1 LARRCR
7 WAFARSGSQRDK
19 VALTLGNGDTP
30 SPGLSLA
37 LGSRRKLLLTLL
49 LLNAV
54 GLRRTRDL
62 RGYTGDA
69 LGLLTGRPRAYG
81 YWHTERF
88 LTQVAEVG
96 GAEALTDAFGQWTAQ
111 LWQSGVETKQ
121 EGSPCFYIDGHRK
134 PVYTDKLIPRRLI
147 GCSGKILGCRALVL
161 LHDEQSH
168 PRLDITARGDQ
179 NLTIGLPLVLLRYE
193 QGNEWESHARVIVD
207 REGMAA
213 PFLQDRKRT
222 WSQGGDAPAN
232 GSIRRAGELTH
243 RKWVHN
249 RFW

>member
-1 LARRCR
+1 MADTDTPLKSVNPSCTGLSPGAARHQRPLAVSSRRI
-7 WAFARSGSQRDK
+7 FKSGSDWSSVSRILIVFERHAACLAKPFEGKKTYAPSFSSEPYWQEGAGGVLLVAAESRDK

-88 LTQVAEVG
+88 LT
-96 GAEALTDAFGQWTAQ
+96 
-111 LWQSGVETKQ
+111 K
-121 EGSPCFYIDGHRK
+121 
-134 PVYTDKLIPRRLI
+134 
-147 GCSGKILGCRALVL
+147 
-161 LHDEQSH
+161 
-168 PRLDITARGDQ
+168 
-179 NLTIGLPLVLLRYE
+179 
-193 QGNEWESHARVIVD
+193 
-207 REGMAA
+207 
-213 PFLQDRKRT
+213 
-222 WSQGGDAPAN
+222 
-232 GSIRRAGELTH
+232 AG
-243 RKWVHN
+243 
-249 RFW
+249 